1 VTRRG
6 RCCEDGRS
14 VTSRRKQ
21 SCREIAV
28 ASKRSE
34 MALQIVGNTVSW
46 GKEAKG
52 EEQ

>member
-1 VTRRG
+1 MTRRG
-6 RCCEDGRS
+6 RWCEDGRS
-14 VTSRRKQ
+14 ATSRRKQ

-28 ASKRSE
+28 ASRRSE
-34 MALQIVGNTVSW
+34 MALQIAGDIVSW